1 MNRAAITACLID
13 LALWLLIAA
22 AFLICW
28 GIVP

>member
-13 LALWLLIAA
+13 LALWVLIGT
-22 AFLICW
+22 AFLFCW